1 METSES
7 LNYVIT
13 DAGFITAFLV
23 VGICPAIA
31 EEFAFRGF
39 LFGTLKEK
47 CKPWIAI
54 VVSAVLFGAY
64 HMNLLQFVGGF
75 MMGIGMAYVAY
86 KSGSIWV
93 GAIMHFINNGLSVVL
108 QYHPEWIE
116 SIPVLGKE
124 TYAAADMVILSVV
137 GIVFVVLSIV
147 LMKNTKNKTQAAM
160 EPKE

>member
-1 METSES
+1 
-7 LNYVIT
+7 
-13 DAGFITAFLV
+13 
-23 VGICPAIA
+23 
-31 EEFAFRGF
+31 
-39 LFGTLKEK
+39 
-47 CKPWIAI
+47 
-54 VVSAVLFGAY
+54 
-64 HMNLLQFVGGF
+64 
-75 MMGIGMAYVAY
+75 MGIGMAYVAY